1 MKKNPGRRER
11 RNLFFS
17 NRRKYGAQRG
27 KLPRGPRLPNYVEFG
42 QARNDAVEDVQDL
55 AVQATAVHARSFLE
69 RPKCLC
75 G

>member
-27 KLPRGPRLPNYVEFG
+27 KLIQFYTKLAAKKKARGKLDEFNAAL
-42 QARNDAVEDVQDL
+42 QAKFAIKKE
-55 AVQATAVHARSFLE
+55 ARA
-69 RPKCLC
+69 
-75 G
+75 